1 MKDSGI
7 PWLGEIPAHW
17 EVRRLRASVLGCFN
31 GIWGDNPDGQDDLW
45 CVRVADFD
53 RHMLRVSTHKMTM
66 RSIPQSAR
74 NRRVLRRGDLLLE
87 KSGGGDKLPVGAVV
101 LYDYDQPAVCSNFVA
116 RMPVAPDY
124 VPAFLAYLHSTIYR
138 QRITLLSVK
147 QTTGIQNLDGSSY
160 LAELAAFPPRDE
172 QTAIVAHLDTATRDL
187 DATIARTQRQIDLL
201 REYRARL
208 VADVVTGKLDVRA
221 AAVALPD
228 EALDDGEPLAPDDDD
243 AADDDVDATDV
254 PDEG

>member
-1 MKDSGI
+1 
-7 PWLGEIPAHW
+7 
-17 EVRRLRASVLGCFN
+17 
-31 GIWGDNPDGQDDLW
+31 
-45 CVRVADFD
+45 
-53 RHMLRVSTHKMTM
+53 
-66 RSIPQSAR
+66 
-74 NRRVLRRGDLLLE
+74 
-87 KSGGGDKLPVGAVV
+87 
-101 LYDYDQPAVCSNFVA
+101 
-116 RMPVAPDY
+116 MPVAPDY